1 MQTSRAK
8 YIKGL
13 SIAVIVLAALG
24 ILGAFA
30 SFALTGVTT
39 ALIGDYAPSAFDE
52 AYDYGYTNGL
62 DYQYGMDGQETA
74 DLMATMVAMTGTAIS
89 IWVLLCHV
97 VMLVA
102 GIIGLRFGS
111 KPSKLKMVF
120 GWSIAGAIASLLSC
134 SFVSMVLLI
143 IMAVFAYKDR
153 AEAVAATS
161 SSTAQAQAAVS
172 PSAAPIALNAE
183 EKAQ

>member
-1 MQTSRAK
+1 M
-8 YIKGL
+8 
-13 SIAVIVLAALG
+13 LAALG

-89 IWVLLCHV
+89 IWVLLCHGA
-97 VMLVA
+97 MLVA

>member
-52 AYDYGYTNGL
+52 AHEMHSEYCVL
-62 DYQYGMDGQETA
+62 PQETA

-89 IWVLLCHV
+89 IWVLLCHGA
-97 VMLVA
+97 MLVA